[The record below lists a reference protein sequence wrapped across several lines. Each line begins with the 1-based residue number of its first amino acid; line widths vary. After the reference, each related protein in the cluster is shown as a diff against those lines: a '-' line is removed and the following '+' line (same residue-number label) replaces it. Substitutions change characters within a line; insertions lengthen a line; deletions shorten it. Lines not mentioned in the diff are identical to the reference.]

1 MLLIDD
7 ILLAPFRSLVWLFR
21 EIHNAAQQE
30 MADEAENL
38 TAQLSEL
45 YLLLESGKISDEEF
59 DQKEAQILDR
69 LEEINQRED
78 YGVDEEAT
86 LGEE

>member
-7 ILLAPFRSLVWLFR
+7 ILLAPFRGLLWLFR
-21 EIHNAAQQE
+21 EIHNAAEQE
-30 MADEAENL
+30 MANEAENL

-45 YLLLESGKISDEEF
+45 YLLLESGQISDEEF

-69 LEEINQRED
+69 LEEISQRGD
-78 YGVDEEAT
+78 DEGDEGT
-86 LGEE
+86 TVGDD